1 MPAKRFNG
9 QYAGMVD
16 LFGGGGAPADTSDCM
31 HLRRPVSAPQSG
43 SP

>member
-9 QYAGMVD
+9 QYVGTVD
-16 LFGGGGAPADTSDCM
+16 LFGGGAPADTSDCM